1 MGTAAD
7 WASVAVTVL
16 LGVVGLVVARNIRR
30 DVQLRVTERRLVAY
44 ERLWALMRVVS
55 PYNPPP
61 DSATRSQLH
70 KAFTDWYYDHGDGM
84 LLERGSRT
92 VYLAAKDNLVCPLCA
107 LTPVISRQRLEALED
122 EDLDHQRGIIS
133 QRQIS
138 PLRTQLKSDLAIY
151 GRPYG
156 PPLDEEDLAFLSQC
170 DVDTTRRTWRKGP

>member
-30 DVQLRVTERRLVAY
+30 DVQLRVTERRLIAY

-61 DSATRSQLH
+61 DSVTRSKLH
-70 KAFTDWYYDHGDGM
+70 EAFTDWYYAHGDGM
-84 LLERGSRT
+84 LLEQGSRS
-92 VYLAAKDNLVCPLCA
+92 VYLAAKDNLVRPLSA
-107 LTPVISRQRLEALED
+107 LTPTISRHRLEALDE
-122 EDLDHQRGIIS
+122 EDLDRQRGLLS
-133 QRQIS
+133 RRQIS
-138 PLRTQLKSDLAIY
+138 LLRTQLKSDLAIY

-170 DVDTTRRTWRKGP
+170 NVDTRRRPWRKGP